1 MSFEQEFLQTCMQNM
16 QDGLPA
22 EQALKA
28 CSWVHFHANRMEEVL
43 APLKGDLDGFLAFL
57 SREWGWVIT
66 QCGEKIL
73 VDENKNYCVCPLRQA
88 QKMPPLL
95 CNCSEGF
102 AERMFSYIL
111 NRPVRATVT
120 ASILRGDKSCKYEI
134 VL

>member
-1 MSFEQEFLQTCMQNM
+1 M
-16 QDGLPA
+16 QDDLPA

-28 CSWVHFHANRMEEVL
+28 CSLVHFHANRMEELL

-73 VDENKNYCVCPLRQA
+73 VDENKDFCVCPLCQA
-88 QKMPPLL
+88 QKMPLLL

-102 AERMFSYIL
+102 AERMFLYIL
-111 NRPVRATVT
+111 NRPVRATVI

-134 VL
+134 FL

>member
-28 CSWVHFHANRMEEVL
+28 CSWVHFHANRMEELL

-66 QCGEKIL
+66 QCGKKSSWTRTRIIA
-73 VDENKNYCVCPLRQA
+73 CVRCVKRRKCRRSSATARKGLRRE
-88 QKMPPLL
+88 
-95 CNCSEGF
+95 CFRIS
-102 AERMFSYIL
+102 
-111 NRPVRATVT
+111 
-120 ASILRGDKSCKYEI
+120 
-134 VL
+134 

>member
-66 QCGEKIL
+66 QCGEKIF
-73 VDENKNYCVCPLRQA
+73 VDENKDFACVRCVRRR
-88 QKMPPLL
+88 KMPPLL

-120 ASILRGDKSCKYEI
+120 ASILRGDKSYKYEI